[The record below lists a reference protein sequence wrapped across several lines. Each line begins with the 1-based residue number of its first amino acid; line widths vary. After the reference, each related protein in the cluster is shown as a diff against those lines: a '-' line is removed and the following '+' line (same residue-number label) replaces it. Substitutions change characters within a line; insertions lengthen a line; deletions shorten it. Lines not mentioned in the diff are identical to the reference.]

1 MRTLTNSGMTVQAF
15 DEACWLADTNILIV
29 SLKAGIVA
37 DGVVLS
43 ETRGGDAIAVWSFF
57 DRQTKLDVSELLR
70 LKAFGVPVG
79 KVSGSMWLRLN
90 NSDQG
95 YDLQVTYST
104 QGRANPLKE
113 WMVASREGGFQLLP
127 SVIYKWGSSGDIF
140 RAPIY
145 IPSGEAGTWA
155 LKGDVK
161 GNVSLTVGTL
171 TNATITGNNNE
182 LTIVNTIDGVAN
194 VVQRVRLRP
203 RACDEDLAHVVW
215 TSRTGG
221 YKRVLMQRCKA
232 SVSQVDRVSLVDN
245 VGFGGSGQPT
255 DYYRGFAGEEE
266 VFTLRLEHLTAYD
279 VWWYSDLLTSDYV
292 AVADDSLNSPTAKT
306 VEVLTKSITI
316 PDGSV
321 KDTTFEI
328 KVKYKT
334 GDAFSL
340 TISL

>member
-29 SLKAGIVA
+29 SLNVGIVA

-57 DRQTKLDVSELLR
+57 GRQTKLDVSELLR
-70 LKAFGVPVG
+70 LKAYGATDG

-90 NSDQG
+90 NSDQD

-113 WMVASREGGFQLLP
+113 WMVASHEGGFQLLP
-127 SVIYKWGSSGDIF
+127 SVIYKWGAVGDEF
-140 RAPIY
+140 RGPIY

-155 LKGDVK
+155 LKGDVT
-161 GNVSLTVGTL
+161 GNVALTVGAL

-182 LTIVNTIDGVAN
+182 LTIVNTIGGVAN

-203 RACDEDLAHVVW
+203 RVCDEELAYVMW

-232 SVSQVDRVSLVDN
+232 SVSQVDRVSLVDS
-245 VGFGGSGQPT
+245 VWFGGSGQPI
-255 DYYRGFAGEEE
+255 DYYHGFAGEEE
-266 VFTLRLEHLTAYD
+266 EFTLRLEHLTAYD

-292 AVADDSLNSPTAKT
+292 AVADEGFNSSTAKT
-306 VEVLTKSITI
+306 VEVTTKSITI
-316 PDGSV
+316 PNGSGN
-321 KDTTFEI
+321 DTTFEI
-328 KVKYKT
+328 KVKYKSS
-334 GDAFSL
+334 DAFGL
-340 TISL
+340 Q

>member
-1 MRTLTNSGMTVQAF
+1 MRTLTNGGMTVNAF
-15 DEACWLADTNILIV
+15 DVACWLADTNILIV
-29 SLKAGIVA
+29 SLNAGIVA

-57 DRQTKLDVSELLR
+57 GGKTRLDVSELLR
-70 LKAFGVPVG
+70 LKAYGATDG

-90 NSDQG
+90 NSDQD

-104 QGRANPLKE
+104 QGRANPLRE
-113 WMVASREGGFQLLP
+113 WMVASHEGGFQLLP
-127 SVIYKWGSSGDIF
+127 SVIYRWGAAEDIF
-140 RAPIY
+140 RGPIY
-145 IPSGEAGTWA
+145 IPSGETGMWA
-155 LKGDVK
+155 LKGDVT
-161 GNVSLTVGTL
+161 GNVALTIGAI

-203 RACDEDLAHVVW
+203 RACDEELAHVMW

-232 SVSQVDRVSLVDN
+232 VVSQVDRVSLVDN
-245 VGFGGSGQPT
+245 VDFGGGGQPT
-255 DYYRGFAGEEE
+255 DFYHGFAGESEE
-266 VFTLRLEHLTAYD
+266 FTLRLEHLTAYD

-292 AVADDSLNSPTAKT
+292 VVADDNLGSPTAKT

-334 GDAFSL
+334 GCAFNL
-340 TISL
+340 QY

>member
-1 MRTLTNSGMTVQAF
+1 MTVEAF

-29 SLKAGIVA
+29 SLKAGIRA

-57 DRQTKLDVSELLR
+57 GRQAKLDVSELLR
-70 LKAFGVPVG
+70 LKAYGAADG

-90 NSDQG
+90 NSDQD

-113 WMVASREGGFQLLP
+113 WMVASHEGGFQLLP
-127 SVIYKWGSSGDIF
+127 SIIYKWGASGDIF
-140 RAPIY
+140 SGPIY

-155 LKGDVK
+155 LKGDVTGDVALK
-161 GNVSLTVGTL
+161 VGAL
-171 TNATITGNNNE
+171 TNATIRGNNNE
-182 LTIVNTIDGVAN
+182 LTIVNTIDGLAN

-203 RACDEDLAHVVW
+203 RVCDEELVQVMW

-232 SVSQVDRVSLVDN
+232 TVSQVDRVSLAEVTWFS
-245 VGFGGSGQPT
+245 GIGQPT
-255 DYYRGFAGEEE
+255 DFYRGFAGEEE

-292 AVADDSLNSPTAKT
+292 TVADDSLSSPTAAT

-328 KVKYKT
+328 KVKYRT
-334 GDAFSL
+334 GDAFNL
-340 TISL
+340 LQ

>member
-15 DEACWLADTNILIV
+15 DDACWLADTNILRV
-29 SLKAGIVA
+29 YLNVGIVA

-57 DRQTKLDVSELLR
+57 GRQTKLDVSELLR
-70 LKAFGVPVG
+70 LKAYGAADG

-90 NSDQG
+90 NSDQD
-95 YDLQVTYST
+95 YDLQVTYNT

-113 WMVASREGGFQLLP
+113 WMVASHEGGFQLLP
-127 SVIYKWGSSGDIF
+127 SVIYKRGSAGDIF
-140 RAPIY
+140 RGPIY

-155 LKGDVK
+155 LKGDVT
-161 GNVSLTVGTL
+161 GNVALTIGAI

-182 LTIVNTIDGVAN
+182 LTIVNTIGGTDD
-194 VVQRVRLRP
+194 VVQRVRLRQ
-203 RACDEDLAHVVW
+203 RVCDEELARVQW

-221 YKRVLMQRCKA
+221 SKRVLMQRCKA
-232 SVSQVDRVSLVDN
+232 SVSQVNRVSLVDS
-245 VGFGGSGQPT
+245 VWFGGSGLQPI

-266 VFTLRLEHLTAYD
+266 EFTLRLEHLTAYD
-279 VWWYSDLLTSDYV
+279 VWWHSDLLTSDSV
-292 AVADDSLNSPTAKT
+292 TVTVADASLSSPIAKT
-306 VEVLTKSITI
+306 VEVTTKSITI

-321 KDTTFEI
+321 NDTTFEV

-334 GDAFSL
+334 GDAFNL
-340 TISL
+340 

>member
-1 MRTLTNSGMTVQAF
+1 MHVQAF

-29 SLKAGIVA
+29 SLNSGIVA

-57 DRQTKLDVSELLR
+57 GRQTKIDVSELLR
-70 LKAFGVPVG
+70 LKAYGAADG

-90 NSDQG
+90 NSDQD
-95 YDLQVTYST
+95 YDLQVTYNT
-104 QGRANPLKE
+104 QGRADPLKE
-113 WMVASREGGFQLLP
+113 WMVSREDGFQLLP
-127 SVIYKWGSSGDIF
+127 SVIYNYGSAGDIF
-140 RAPIY
+140 RGPIY
-145 IPSGEAGTWA
+145 IPRGETGTWA
-155 LKGDVK
+155 LKGDVT
-161 GNVSLTVGTL
+161 GNVALAVGAV

-182 LTIVNTIDGVAN
+182 LSIVNTIDGSAN

-203 RACDEDLAHVVW
+203 RACDEELAHVMW

-232 SVSQVDRVSLVDN
+232 SVSQVDRVSLADVTW
-245 VGFGGSGQPT
+245 FGGGGQPT
-255 DYYRGFAGEEE
+255 NFYRGFAGEEE
-266 VFTLRLEHLTAYD
+266 GFTLRLEHLTAYD
-279 VWWYSDLLTSDYV
+279 VWWYSDLLSSDYV
-292 AVADDSLNSPTAKT
+292 TVADDSLKSPTTRT

-328 KVKYKT
+328 KVKYRT
-334 GDAFSL
+334 GDAFNL
-340 TISL
+340 Q

>member
-15 DEACWLADTNILIV
+15 DEACWLADTNILRV
-29 SLKAGIVA
+29 YLNVGIVA

-43 ETRGGDAIAVWSFF
+43 ETQGGDAIAVWSFF
-57 DRQTKLDVSELLR
+57 GRETKIDVSELLR
-70 LKAFGVPVG
+70 LKAYGAADG

-90 NSDQG
+90 NSDQD

-113 WMVASREGGFQLLP
+113 WMVASHEGGFQLLP
-127 SVIYKWGSSGDIF
+127 SVIYKYGNISDTF
-140 RAPIY
+140 RSPIY

-155 LKGDVK
+155 LKGDVT
-161 GNVSLTVGTL
+161 GNVALTVGAL

-182 LTIVNTIDGVAN
+182 LTIVNTIGGAAN

-203 RACDEDLAHVVW
+203 RVCDEELAHVTW

-221 YKRVLMQRCKA
+221 YKRCFMQRCKA
-232 SVSQVDRVSLVDN
+232 SVSQVDRVSLVDEVN
-245 VGFGGSGQPT
+245 FGGSGLPI
-255 DYYRGFAGEEE
+255 DYYQGFAGEEE
-266 VFTLRLEHLTAYD
+266 EFTLRLEHLTAYD
-279 VWWYSDLLTSDYV
+279 MWWYSDLLTSDYV
-292 AVADDSLNSPTAKT
+292 AVADDSFNSPTAKT
-306 VEVLTKSITI
+306 VEVTTKSITI

-321 KDTTFEI
+321 NDTTFEI

-334 GDAFSL
+334 GDAFNL
-340 TISL
+340 

>member
-15 DEACWLADTNILIV
+15 DESCWLADTNILRV
-29 SLKAGIVA
+29 YLNVGIVA

-57 DRQTKLDVSELLR
+57 GREAKLDVSELLR
-70 LKAFGVPVG
+70 LKAYGATDG

-90 NSDQG
+90 NSDQD
-95 YDLQVTYST
+95 YDLQVTFST

-113 WMVASREGGFQLLP
+113 WMVASHEGGFQLLP
-127 SVIYKWGSSGDIF
+127 SVIYKWGSAGDIF
-140 RAPIY
+140 RGPIY

-155 LKGDVK
+155 LKGDVT
-161 GNVSLTVGTL
+161 GTAASMNVGEV
-171 TNATITGNNNE
+171 TNTTITGNNNE
-182 LTIVNTIDGVAN
+182 LTIVNTIGGVAN

-203 RACDEDLAHVVW
+203 RVCDEELVNVIW

-232 SVSQVDRVSLVDN
+232 SVSQVDRVSLVDEVN
-245 VGFGGSGQPT
+245 FGGSGLPI
-255 DYYRGFAGEEE
+255 DYYKGFAGEEE
-266 VFTLRLEHLTAYD
+266 EFTLRLEHLTAYD

-292 AVADDSLNSPTAKT
+292 AVADDGFNSPTAKT
-306 VEVLTKSITI
+306 VEVTTKSITI

-321 KDTTFEI
+321 NDTTFEI

-334 GDAFSL
+334 GDAFNL
-340 TISL
+340 

>member
-1 MRTLTNSGMTVQAF
+1 MRILTNSGMTVEAF

-57 DRQTKLDVSELLR
+57 GRQAKLDVSELLR
-70 LKAFGVPVG
+70 LKAYGAADG

-90 NSDQG
+90 NSDQD

-113 WMVASREGGFQLLP
+113 WMVASHEGGFQLLP
-127 SVIYKWGSSGDIF
+127 SIIYKWGSSGDIF
-140 RAPIY
+140 RGPIY
-145 IPSGEAGTWA
+145 IPSGEAGTWL
-155 LKGDVK
+155 LKGDVT
-161 GNVSLTVGTL
+161 GNVALAVGTL

-182 LTIVNTIDGVAN
+182 LTIVNTVGGVDN
-194 VVQRVRLRP
+194 VVQRVRLRS
-203 RACDEDLAHVVW
+203 RVCDEELVHVMW

-232 SVSQVDRVSLVDN
+232 TVSQVDRVSLAEVTS
-245 VGFGGSGQPT
+245 FGGSAWLPT
-255 DYYRGFAGEEE
+255 NFYRGFAGEEE

-292 AVADDSLNSPTAKT
+292 TVADDSLSSPTATT

-328 KVKYKT
+328 KVKYRT
-334 GDAFSL
+334 GDAFNL
-340 TISL
+340 R

>member
-15 DEACWLADTNILIV
+15 DDACWLADTNILRV
-29 SLKAGIVA
+29 YLNVGIVA

-43 ETRGGDAIAVWSFF
+43 ETQGGDAIAVWSFF
-57 DRQTKLDVSELLR
+57 GRETKLDVSELLR
-70 LKAFGVPVG
+70 LKAYGAADG

-90 NSDQG
+90 NSDQD

-113 WMVASREGGFQLLP
+113 WMVASHEGGFQLLP
-127 SVIYKWGSSGDIF
+127 SVIYKYGAAGDIF
-140 RAPIY
+140 SSPIY

-155 LKGDVK
+155 LKGDVT
-161 GNVSLTVGTL
+161 GNVALTIGAI

-182 LTIVNTIDGVAN
+182 LTIVNTIGGAAN

-203 RACDEDLAHVVW
+203 RVCDEELAHVRW

-245 VGFGGSGQPT
+245 VWFGGSGLPV

-266 VFTLRLEHLTAYD
+266 EFTLRLEHLTPYD
-279 VWWYSDLLTSDYV
+279 VWWYSDLLTSDYA
-292 AVADDSLNSPTAKT
+292 AVADDSFNSPTAKT
-306 VEVLTKSITI
+306 VEVTTKSITI

-321 KDTTFEI
+321 NDTTFEV

-334 GDAFSL
+334 GDAFNL
-340 TISL
+340 

>member
-1 MRTLTNSGMTVQAF
+1 MRTLTNGGMTVEAF
-15 DEACWLADTNILIV
+15 DEACWLADTNILRVI
-29 SLKAGIVA
+29 LKAGIVA

-57 DRQTKLDVSELLR
+57 GRQTKLDVSELLR
-70 LKAFGVPVG
+70 LKAYGATDG

-90 NSDQG
+90 GSDQD
-95 YDLQVTYST
+95 YDLQVTYNT

-113 WMVASREGGFQLLP
+113 WMVASHEDGFQLLP
-127 SVIYKWGSSGDIF
+127 SVIYKWGTAGDIW
-140 RAPIY
+140 RGPIY
-145 IPSGEAGTWA
+145 IPSSEEDGTWA
-155 LKGDVK
+155 LKGDVT
-161 GNVSLTVGTL
+161 GNVALTVGTV
-171 TNATITGNNNE
+171 TNATITSNNNE
-182 LTIVNTIDGVAN
+182 LTIVKTIDGVAN
-194 VVQRVRLRP
+194 VVQRVRLR
-203 RACDEDLAHVVW
+203 RRVCDEELAHVMW

-232 SVSQVDRVSLVDN
+232 VVSQVDRVSLADVTW
-245 VGFGGSGQPT
+245 FGGGGQPT
-255 DYYRGFAGEEE
+255 DFYHGFAGESEE
-266 VFTLRLEHLTAYD
+266 FTLRLEHLTAYD

-292 AVADDSLNSPTAKT
+292 IVADEALNSPTAKT

-334 GDAFSL
+334 GDAFNL
-340 TISL
+340 QYF

>member
-15 DEACWLADTNILIV
+15 DEACWLADTNILRV
-29 SLKAGIVA
+29 YLNVGIVA

-57 DRQTKLDVSELLR
+57 GRQTKLDVSELLR
-70 LKAFGVPVG
+70 LKAYGAVDG

-90 NSDQG
+90 NSDQD

-113 WMVASREGGFQLLP
+113 WMVASHEGGFQLLP
-127 SVIYKWGSSGDIF
+127 SVIYKYGSAGDMF
-140 RAPIY
+140 RGPIY
-145 IPSGEAGTWA
+145 IPSGEVGTWA
-155 LKGDVK
+155 LKGDVT
-161 GNVSLTVGTL
+161 GNVALTVGAL

-182 LTIVNTIDGVAN
+182 LTIVNTIGGVAN

-203 RACDEDLAHVVW
+203 RVCDEELVHVIW

-245 VGFGGSGQPT
+245 VDFGGSGLPIG
-255 DYYRGFAGEEE
+255 YYRGFAGEEE
-266 VFTLRLEHLTAYD
+266 EFALRLGHLTPYD

-292 AVADDSLNSPTAKT
+292 AVADDNFNSPTAKT
-306 VEVLTKSITI
+306 VEVTTKSITI
-316 PDGSV
+316 SDGSV
-321 KDTTFEI
+321 NDTTFEI

-334 GDAFSL
+334 GDAFNL
-340 TISL
+340 

>member
-29 SLKAGIVA
+29 SLNVGIVA

-57 DRQTKLDVSELLR
+57 GRQTKLDVSELLR
-70 LKAFGVPVG
+70 LKAYGATDG

-90 NSDQG
+90 NSDQD

-113 WMVASREGGFQLLP
+113 WMVASHEGGFQLLP
-127 SVIYKWGSSGDIF
+127 SVIYKWGTVGDIF
-140 RAPIY
+140 RGPIY

-155 LKGDVK
+155 LKGDVT
-161 GNVSLTVGTL
+161 GNVALTVGAL
-171 TNATITGNNNE
+171 TDATIIGNNNE
-182 LTIVNTIDGVAN
+182 LTIVNTIGGVAN

-203 RACDEDLAHVVW
+203 RVCDEELANVMW

-232 SVSQVDRVSLVDN
+232 SVSQVDRVSLVDVAN
-245 VGFGGSGQPT
+245 FGGSGLPI
-255 DYYRGFAGEEE
+255 DYYHGFAGESEE
-266 VFTLRLEHLTAYD
+266 FSLRVEHLTAYD
-279 VWWYSDLLTSDYV
+279 VWWYSDLLISDFV
-292 AVADDSLNSPTAKT
+292 AVADDSLSSPTAKT
-306 VEVLTKSITI
+306 VEVTTKSITI

-321 KDTTFEI
+321 NDTTFEI

-334 GDAFSL
+334 GDAFNL
-340 TISL
+340 

>member
-1 MRTLTNSGMTVQAF
+1 MTVNAF

-29 SLKAGIVA
+29 SLNAGIAA

-57 DRQTKLDVSELLR
+57 DRYTTLDVSELLR
-70 LKAFGVPVG
+70 LKAYGATDG

-90 NSDQG
+90 NSDQD

-113 WMVASREGGFQLLP
+113 WMVASHEGGFQLLP
-127 SVIYKWGSSGDIF
+127 SVIYKWGAAGDIF
-140 RAPIY
+140 RGPIY
-145 IPSGEAGTWA
+145 IPSGETGKWA
-155 LKGDVK
+155 LKGDVT
-161 GNVSLTVGTL
+161 GNVALTIGAI

-182 LTIVNTIDGVAN
+182 LSIVNTIGGVAN

-203 RACDEDLAHVVW
+203 RVCDEELVHVLW

-232 SVSQVDRVSLVDN
+232 SVSQVDRVSLVDS
-245 VGFGGSGQPT
+245 VWFGGGGQPT
-255 DYYRGFAGEEE
+255 DFYHGFAGEQEE
-266 VFTLRLEHLTAYD
+266 FTLRLEHLTAYD

-292 AVADDSLNSPTAKT
+292 IVADDS
-306 VEVLTKSITI
+306 
-316 PDGSV
+316 
-321 KDTTFEI
+321 
-328 KVKYKT
+328 
-334 GDAFSL
+334 
-340 TISL
+340 

>member
-1 MRTLTNSGMTVQAF
+1 MTVQAF

-29 SLKAGIVA
+29 SLNAGITA

-57 DRQTKLDVSELLR
+57 GRQTKLDVSELLR
-70 LKAFGVPVG
+70 LKAYGETDG

-90 NSDQG
+90 NSDQD
-95 YDLQVTYST
+95 YDLQVTFST
-104 QGRANPLKE
+104 QGRANPLRE
-113 WMVASREGGFQLLP
+113 WMVASHEGGFQLLP
-127 SVIYKWGSSGDIF
+127 SVIYRWGSAGDIW
-140 RAPIY
+140 RGPIY

-155 LKGDVK
+155 LAGDVT
-161 GNVSLTVGTL
+161 GNVALIVGAI

-182 LTIVNTIDGVAN
+182 LKIVNTIGGVDN
-194 VVQRVRLRP
+194 VVQRVRLRS
-203 RACDEDLAHVVW
+203 RVCDEELVHVLW

-232 SVSQVDRVSLVDN
+232 VVSQVDRVSLVDS
-245 VGFGGSGQPT
+245 VWFGGGGQPT
-255 DYYRGFAGEEE
+255 DFYHGFAGESEE
-266 VFTLRLEHLTAYD
+266 FTLRLEHLTAYD
-279 VWWYSDLLTSDYV
+279 LWWYSDLLTSDYV
-292 AVADDSLNSPTAKT
+292 TVADESLNSPTTRT

-328 KVKYKT
+328 KVKYRT
-334 GDAFSL
+334 GDAFNL
-340 TISL
+340 QKF

>member
-1 MRTLTNSGMTVQAF
+1 MRTLTNSGMIVQAF

-29 SLKAGIVA
+29 SLNGGIVA

-57 DRQTKLDVSELLR
+57 GRQTKLDVSELLR
-70 LKAFGVPVG
+70 LKAYGAADG

-90 NSDQG
+90 NSDQD
-95 YDLQVTYST
+95 YDLQVTFST

-113 WMVASREGGFQLLP
+113 WMVASHEGGFQLLP
-127 SVIYKWGSSGDIF
+127 SVIYKWGSSGDTF
-140 RAPIY
+140 RGPIY
-145 IPSGEAGTWA
+145 IPRGEAGTWS
-155 LKGDVK
+155 LKGDVT
-161 GNVSLTVGTL
+161 GNVALTVGAL

-182 LTIVNTIDGVAN
+182 LSIVNTIDGAAN

-203 RACDEDLAHVVW
+203 RVCDEELAQVMW

-221 YKRVLMQRCKA
+221 YKRVLMQRRKA
-232 SVSQVDRVSLVDN
+232 SVSQVNRVSLEDSA
-245 VGFGGSGQPT
+245 FYGGSAGLPINF
-255 DYYRGFAGEEE
+255 YKGFAGEEQE
-266 VFTLRLEHLTAYD
+266 FSLRLEHLTAYD
-279 VWWYSDLLTSDYV
+279 MWWHSDLLTSDYV
-292 AVADDSLNSPTAKT
+292 VVTDESLYSPITKA
-306 VEVLTKSITI
+306 VEVTTKSITI

-334 GDAFSL
+334 GDAFNL
-340 TISL
+340 Q

>member
-1 MRTLTNSGMTVQAF
+1 MRTLTNSGMMVRAF
-15 DEACWLADTNILIV
+15 DDACWLADTNILIV
-29 SLKAGIVA
+29 SLNVGIVA

-43 ETRGGDAIAVWSFF
+43 ETQGGDAIAVWSFF
-57 DRQTKLDVSELLR
+57 GRQTKLDVSELLR
-70 LKAFGVPVG
+70 LKAFGAVDG

-90 NSDQG
+90 NSDQD
-95 YDLQVTYST
+95 YDLQVTYNT

-113 WMVASREGGFQLLP
+113 WMVASHEGGFQLLP
-127 SVIYKWGSSGDIF
+127 SVIYKYGAAGDIF
-140 RAPIY
+140 RSPIY
-145 IPSGEAGTWA
+145 IPSGETGTWA
-155 LKGDVK
+155 LKGDVT
-161 GNVSLTVGTL
+161 GNVALTIGAL

-182 LTIVNTIDGVAN
+182 LAIVNTIGGTDDI
-194 VVQRVRLRP
+194 VQRVRLRQ
-203 RACDEDLAHVVW
+203 RVCDEELAHVTW

-245 VGFGGSGQPT
+245 VWFGGSGLPI

-266 VFTLRLEHLTAYD
+266 EFTLRLEHLTPYD

-292 AVADDSLNSPTAKT
+292 AVADDSFNSPTAKT
-306 VEVLTKSITI
+306 VEVTTKSITI

-321 KDTTFEI
+321 NDTTFEI

-334 GDAFSL
+334 GDAFNL
-340 TISL
+340 

>member
-1 MRTLTNSGMTVQAF
+1 MRTLTNGGMTVNAF

-29 SLKAGIVA
+29 SLNAGIVA

-57 DRQTKLDVSELLR
+57 GRQTKLDVSELLR
-70 LKAFGVPVG
+70 LKAYGAADG

-90 NSDQG
+90 NSDQD

-113 WMVASREGGFQLLP
+113 WMVASHEGGFQLLP
-127 SVIYKWGSSGDIF
+127 SVIYKYGSAGDMWRGPIF
-140 RAPIY
+140 
-145 IPSGEAGTWA
+145 IPSGEAGTWS
-155 LKGDVK
+155 LKGDVT
-161 GNVSLTVGTL
+161 GNVALAVGAL

-182 LTIVNTIDGVAN
+182 LTIVNTIDGVDN

-203 RACDEDLAHVVW
+203 RVCDEELVHVMW

-232 SVSQVDRVSLVDN
+232 SVSQVDRVSLADVTW
-245 VGFGGSGQPT
+245 FGGSGQPT
-255 DYYRGFAGEEE
+255 DFYRGFAGEEE

-292 AVADDSLNSPTAKT
+292 TVADDSLSSPTATT

-328 KVKYKT
+328 KVKYRT
-334 GDAFSL
+334 GDAFNL
-340 TISL
+340 Q

>member
-1 MRTLTNSGMTVQAF
+1 MRTLTNSGMTVMAF

-29 SLKAGIVA
+29 MLKAGIVA

-70 LKAFGVPVG
+70 FKAYGATDG

-90 NSDQG
+90 NSDQD
-95 YDLQVTYST
+95 YDLQVTFST

-113 WMVASREGGFQLLP
+113 WMVAGHEGGFQLLP
-127 SVIYKWGSSGDIF
+127 SVIYKWGASGDIF
-140 RAPIY
+140 RGPIY

-155 LKGDVK
+155 LKGDVA
-161 GNVSLTVGTL
+161 GEIPLIVGAL

-182 LTIVNTIDGVAN
+182 LSIVNTIDGAAN

-203 RACDEDLAHVVW
+203 QACDEELVHVVW

-232 SVSQVDRVSLVDN
+232 VVSQVDRVSLVDK
-245 VGFGGSGQPT
+245 VEFGGGGQPT
-255 DYYRGFAGEEE
+255 DFYCGFAGESEE
-266 VFTLRLEHLTAYD
+266 FTLRLEHLTAYD
-279 VWWYSDLLTSDYV
+279 VWWYSDLLTSDSV
-292 AVADDSLNSPTAKT
+292 TVADDSLKSPTAKT
-306 VEVLTKSITI
+306 VEVTTKSITI

-328 KVKYKT
+328 KVKYRT
-334 GDAFSL
+334 GDAFNL
-340 TISL
+340 Q

>member
-1 MRTLTNSGMTVQAF
+1 MRTLTNSGMTVNAF

-29 SLKAGIVA
+29 SLNAGIVA

-57 DRQTKLDVSELLR
+57 GRQTKIDVSELLR
-70 LKAFGVPVG
+70 LKAYGAADG
-79 KVSGSMWLRLN
+79 KVGGSFWLRLN
-90 NSDQG
+90 NSDQD
-95 YDLQVTYST
+95 YDLQVTFST

-113 WMVASREGGFQLLP
+113 WMVASHEGGFQLLP

-140 RAPIY
+140 RGPIY
-145 IPSGEAGTWA
+145 IPRGETGTWA
-155 LKGDVK
+155 LKGDVT
-161 GNVSLTVGTL
+161 GNVALTVGAV

-182 LTIVNTIDGVAN
+182 LKIVNTIGGVDN

-203 RACDEDLAHVVW
+203 RVCDEDLANVMW

-232 SVSQVDRVSLVDN
+232 SVSQVDRVSLADVTY
-245 VGFGGSGQPT
+245 FGGGDQPI

-279 VWWYSDLLTSDYV
+279 VWWHSDLLTSDYV
-292 AVADDSLNSPTAKT
+292 VVTNENQNSPTAKL
-306 VEVLTKSITI
+306 VEVTTKSITI

-334 GDAFSL
+334 GTPFNL
-340 TISL
+340 Q